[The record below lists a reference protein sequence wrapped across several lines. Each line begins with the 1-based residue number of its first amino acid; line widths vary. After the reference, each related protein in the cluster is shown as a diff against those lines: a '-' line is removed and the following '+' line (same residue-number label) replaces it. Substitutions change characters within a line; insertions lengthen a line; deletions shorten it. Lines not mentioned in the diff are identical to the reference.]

1 MGLSTATARSLG
13 LRVVTTRKRVFLY
26 KGNQLVGEAGVVNAK
41 DFDERRLTNMAI
53 HYAYHP
59 YGGLK

>member
-1 MGLSTATARSLG
+1 MGLGTATARSLG

-41 DFDERRLTNMAI
+41 DFDEGRLTNMAV
-53 HYAYHP
+53 HYALHP